1 MISNVFLKTAYKS
14 LIQEVVEG
22 IPIRVFWKDR
32 ECRYL
37 GCNSLFAQD
46 AGFSHS
52 SDLIGK
58 TDFDMGWH
66 DQAAIYQA
74 DDMLVMESGQPKL
87 NYEEPLTSPNG
98 ELAYLRTSKVPLR
111 DANNTII
118 GILGIYEDITERKKA
133 EQMEKHLTR
142 ALKLLSK
149 CNTTLIHA
157 DNEQTLLVDICRL
170 AVEIGGYRMAWVGYP
185 ENDEHKTIRPVAQ
198 SGYEHGF
205 LDHIKISWADN
216 EWGQGPT
223 GTAVRTGATIVNS
236 DTQTNSRLIPW
247 RQAATERNYHS
258 SISLPLATKN
268 KMLGAL
274 NIYSS
279 EANAFSAE
287 EISLLEELANDLAFG
302 IETLRTRTLHNVAE
316 KKLEFLAHFDP
327 LTSLPNRTLLRDRFE
342 QAAAIADREKSGV
355 AIFFLDLDNF
365 THINDS
371 LGHVYGDKLLVS
383 VANRLKQC
391 IRKTDTLSRQ
401 GGDEFAILL
410 SNINDVESIEEI
422 IHGIVSSFT
431 EPFDIDG
438 YTLNITFS
446 AGISVYPHD
455 DKSFDALLKH
465 ADTAL
470 YHAKHS
476 GRNIYR
482 FFSGQMNNDA
492 LEYIQLQGQ
501 LHNAI
506 KNKELQLYYQPQIDT
521 TTGKIIGAEALL
533 RWNHPEHGLI
543 PPAKFIPGAERS
555 GLIIPIGEW
564 VLNEACRQ
572 IQLWRETDQIPSFVV
587 AVNLSALQFK
597 RGDLTETVA
606 LALEQ
611 ANLPASHL
619 ELELTESI
627 LLHDVNDIRNT
638 LHSLKKI
645 GVRLSIDDFG
655 TGYSSL
661 SYLKQLA
668 VDKLKIDQSFIR
680 DMVEDAGDAAIVK
693 AIIQLG
699 HALDLSVIA
708 EGVEKNTQFATLK
721 ELGCDEIQGYLFS
734 RPLPAEEFIRFYRD
748 MKLGLCIVDK

>member
-46 AGFSHS
+46 AGFNDS

-58 TDFDMGWH
+58 TDFDIIWH

-74 DDMLVMESGQPKL
+74 DDRLVMASGQPKL
-87 NYEEPLTSPNG
+87 NYEESLTSING
-98 ELAYLRTSKVPLR
+98 KLVYIRTSKVPLR
-111 DANNTII
+111 DANQEII

-133 EQMEKHLTR
+133 EKLERHLTR

-157 DNEQTLLVDICRL
+157 DDEHTLLVDICRL
-170 AVEIGGYRMAWVGYP
+170 AVELGGYRMAWVGYP
-185 ENDEHKTIRPVAQ
+185 ENDELKSIRPVAQ
-198 SGYEHGF
+198 CGYEHGF
-205 LDHIKISWADN
+205 LDSVRNSWDDN
-216 EWGQGPT
+216 EWGRGPT
-223 GTAVRTGATIVNS
+223 GTAIRTGTTVVNS
-236 DTQTNSRLIPW
+236 DTLRNPKLNPW
-247 RQAATERNYHS
+247 RHAATERNYHS
-258 SISLPLATKN
+258 SISLPLATKAQVI
-268 KMLGAL
+268 GTL

-279 EANAFSAE
+279 ETDAFTTE
-287 EISLLEELANDLAFG
+287 EVSLLEELANDLAFG
-302 IETLRTRTLHNVAE
+302 IETLRTRTLHHVAE

-342 QAAAIADREKSGV
+342 QAAALADREQSGV
-355 AIFFLDLDNF
+355 AMFFLDLDNF

-371 LGHVYGDKLLVS
+371 LGHACGDTLLVN
-383 VANRLKQC
+383 VANRLKNC

-401 GGDEFAILL
+401 SGDEFVILL
-410 SNINDVESIEEI
+410 SNINDIESIEDITQGI
-422 IHGIVSSFT
+422 ITAFT
-431 EPFDIDG
+431 EPFNIDG

-455 DKSFDALLKH
+455 EKSFDSLLKQ

-470 YHAKHS
+470 YHAKQS

-506 KNKELQLYYQPQIDT
+506 KNQELRLHYQPQIDT
-521 TTGKIIGAEALL
+521 NTGKIIGAEALL
-533 RWNHPEHGLI
+533 RWYHPEQGMI
-543 PPAKFIPGAERS
+543 PPGKFIPSAERS

-564 VLNEACRQ
+564 VLNEACHQ
-572 IQLWRETDQIPSFVV
+572 AQQWRNTHHLPSLVV

-597 RGDLTETVA
+597 RGNLVETVTR
-606 LALEQ
+606 ALEQ
-611 ANLPASHL
+611 SGLPAHHL

-627 LLHDVNDIRNT
+627 LLHDMNEVRNT
-638 LHSLKKI
+638 LLSLKQM

-668 VDKLKIDQSFIR
+668 VDKLKIDLSFIR
-680 DMVEDAGDAAIVK
+680 DMVDDAGDAAIVK
-693 AIIQLG
+693 AIVQLG

-708 EGVEKNTQFATLK
+708 EGVEKTRNLH
-721 ELGCDEIQGYLFS
+721 C
-734 RPLPAEEFIRFYRD
+734 
-748 MKLGLCIVDK
+748 

>member
-58 TDFDMGWH
+58 TDFDMIWH
-66 DQAAIYQA
+66 DQAAIYRA
-74 DDMLVMESGQPKL
+74 DDMQVMESGQPKL
-87 NYEEPLTSPNG
+87 NYEEPLTSTNG
-98 ELAYLRTSKVPLR
+98 KLVYLRTSKVPLR
-111 DANNTII
+111 NANQEII

-170 AVEIGGYRMAWVGYP
+170 AVEIGGYRMAWVGYQ
-185 ENDEHKTIRPVAQ
+185 ENDEAKTIRPVAR

-205 LDHIKISWADN
+205 LDDIKISWADN

-223 GTAVRTGATIVNS
+223 GTAIRTGATVVNS
-236 DTQTNSRLIPW
+236 NTQTNSKLMPW
-247 RQAATERNYHS
+247 RQAATERNYRS

-279 EANAFSAE
+279 EADAFSAE

-302 IETLRTRTLHNVAE
+302 IETLRTRALHNVAE
-316 KKLEFLAHFDP
+316 KKLEFLAHYDP

-342 QAAAIADREKSGV
+342 QAAAIADREQSGV

-371 LGHVYGDKLLVS
+371 LGHIYGDKLLVS

-543 PPAKFIPGAERS
+543 PPAKFIPSAERS

-597 RGDLTETVA
+597 RGDLAETVA
-606 LALEQ
+606 LALEH

-627 LLHDVNDIRNT
+627 LLHDVNDVRNT

-668 VDKLKIDQSFIR
+668 VDKLKIDQSFIH

-699 HALDLSVIA
+699 HALELSVIA
-708 EGVEKNTQFATLK
+708 EGVEKNTQFAALK

-748 MKLGLCIVDK
+748 MKLG

>member
-46 AGFSHS
+46 AGFSNS

-58 TDFDMGWH
+58 TDFDMIWH
-66 DQAAIYQA
+66 DQADIYRA

-87 NYEEPLTSPNG
+87 NYEEPLTSTDG
-98 ELAYLRTSKVPLR
+98 TLVYLRTSKVPLR
-111 DANNTII
+111 DANQVII

-133 EQMEKHLTR
+133 EKLERHLTR

-157 DNEQTLLVDICRL
+157 DDEQTLLIDICRL
-170 AVEIGGYRMAWVGYP
+170 AVEFGGYRMAWVGYP
-185 ENDEHKTIRPVAQ
+185 ENDELKTIRPVAQ
-198 SGYEHGF
+198 CGYEHGF
-205 LDHIKISWADN
+205 LDSIKISWDDN
-216 EWGQGPT
+216 EWGRGPT
-223 GTAVRTGATIVNS
+223 GTAIRTGTTVVNS
-236 DTQTNSRLIPW
+236 DTLRNPKLNPW

-258 SISLPLATKN
+258 SISLPLATKDH
-268 KMLGAL
+268 LIGAL

-279 EANAFSAE
+279 ESDAFSTK

-302 IETLRTRTLHNVAE
+302 IETLRTRALHNMAE
-316 KKLEFLAHFDP
+316 KKLEFLAHYDL

-342 QAAAIADREKSGV
+342 QAAAIADQEQSGV

-422 IHGIVSSFT
+422 IQGIVSSFT

-455 DKSFDALLKH
+455 DKSFDSLLKH

-470 YHAKHS
+470 YHAKQS

-506 KNKELQLYYQPQIDT
+506 KNQELQLHYQPQIDT
-521 TTGKIIGAEALL
+521 NTGKIIGAEALL
-533 RWNHPEHGLI
+533 RWYHPEQGLI
-543 PPAKFIPGAERS
+543 PPGKFIPSAERS

-564 VLNEACRQ
+564 VLNEACHQ
-572 IQLWRETDQIPSFVV
+572 AQQWRKTHHLPSLVV

-597 RGDLTETVA
+597 RGNLVETVTQ
-606 LALEQ
+606 ALEQ
-611 ANLPASHL
+611 SGLPAQHL

-627 LLHDVNDIRNT
+627 LLHDVNDVRNT
-638 LHSLKKI
+638 LLSLKKM

-668 VDKLKIDQSFIR
+668 VDKLKIDQSFIC
-680 DMVEDAGDAAIVK
+680 DMVDDASDAAIVN

-708 EGVEKNTQFATLK
+708 EGVEKDTQFALLK

-734 RPLPAEEFIRFYRD
+734 PSLPAKEFIQFCQAHD
-748 MKLGLCIVDK
+748 VKNT

>member
-52 SDLIGK
+52 TDLIGK
-58 TDFDMGWH
+58 TDFDMIWH
-66 DQAAIYQA
+66 EQAAIYRA
-74 DDMLVMESGQPKL
+74 DDLLVMESGQPKL
-87 NYEEPLTSPNG
+87 NYEEPLTSTNG
-98 ELAYLRTSKVPLR
+98 KLVYLRTSKVPLR
-111 DANNTII
+111 DANQAII

-157 DNEQTLLVDICRL
+157 DDEHTLLVDICRL
-170 AVEIGGYRMAWVGYP
+170 AVEFGGYRMAWVGYP
-185 ENDEHKTIRPVAQ
+185 ENDELKSIRPVAQ
-198 SGYEHGF
+198 CGYEHGF
-205 LDHIKISWADN
+205 LDSIRISWDDN
-216 EWGQGPT
+216 EWGRGPT
-223 GTAVRTGATIVNS
+223 GTAIRTGTTVVNS
-236 DTQTNSRLIPW
+236 DTLRNPKLNPW

-258 SISLPLATKN
+258 SISLPLATKTQVI
-268 KMLGAL
+268 GAL

-279 EANAFSAE
+279 ETDAFTTE
-287 EISLLEELANDLAFG
+287 EVSLLEELANDLAFG
-302 IETLRTRTLHNVAE
+302 IETLRTRTLHHVAE
-316 KKLEFLAHFDP
+316 KKLEFLAHYDP

-342 QAAAIADREKSGV
+342 QAAALADREQSGV
-355 AIFFLDLDNF
+355 AMFFLDLDNF

-371 LGHVYGDKLLVS
+371 LGHACGDMLLVN
-383 VANRLKQC
+383 VANRLKKC

-401 GGDEFAILL
+401 SGDEFLILL
-410 SNINDVESIEEI
+410 SNINDIESIEDITQGI
-422 IHGIVSSFT
+422 ITAFT
-431 EPFDIDG
+431 EPFNIDG

-455 DKSFDALLKH
+455 EKSFDSLLKQ

-470 YHAKHS
+470 YHAKQS

-506 KNKELQLYYQPQIDT
+506 KNQELRLHYQPQIDT
-521 TTGKIIGAEALL
+521 NTGKIIGAEALL
-533 RWNHPEHGLI
+533 RWYHPEQGMI
-543 PPAKFIPGAERS
+543 PPGKFIPSAERS

-564 VLNEACRQ
+564 VLNEACHQ
-572 IQLWRETDQIPSFVV
+572 AQQWRNTHHLPSLVV

-597 RGDLTETVA
+597 RGNLVETVTR
-606 LALEQ
+606 ALEQ
-611 ANLPASHL
+611 SGLPAHHL

-627 LLHDVNDIRNT
+627 LLHDMNEVRNT
-638 LHSLKKI
+638 LLSLKKM

-668 VDKLKIDQSFIR
+668 VDKLKIDQSFIC
-680 DMVEDAGDAAIVK
+680 DMVDDAGDAAIVK
-693 AIIQLG
+693 AVIQLG

-708 EGVEKNTQFATLK
+708 EGVEKDTQFALLK

-734 RPLPAEEFIRFYRD
+734 PSLPAKEFIQFCQTHD
-748 MKLGLCIVDK
+748 VKST

>member
-52 SDLIGK
+52 NDLIGK
-58 TDFDMGWH
+58 TDFDMIWH
-66 DQAAIYQA
+66 DQAAIYRT
-74 DDMLVMESGQPKL
+74 DDLLVMASGQPKL
-87 NYEEPLTSPNG
+87 NYEEPLTSTNG
-98 ELAYLRTSKVPLR
+98 TLVYLRTSKVPLR
-111 DANNTII
+111 DANQEII

-133 EQMEKHLTR
+133 EKLERHLTR

-157 DNEQTLLVDICRL
+157 DDEQTLLVDICHL

-185 ENDEHKTIRPVAQ
+185 ENDELKTIRPMAQ
-198 SGYEHGF
+198 CGYEHGF
-205 LDHIKISWADN
+205 LDSIRISWDDN
-216 EWGQGPT
+216 EWGRGPT
-223 GTAVRTGATIVNS
+223 GTAIRTGTTVVNS
-236 DTQTNSRLIPW
+236 DTLRNPKLNPW

-258 SISLPLATKN
+258 SISLPLATKAHVI
-268 KMLGAL
+268 GTL

-279 EANAFSAE
+279 ESDAFSTE

-302 IETLRTRTLHNVAE
+302 IETLRTRALHNVAE
-316 KKLEFLAHFDP
+316 KKLEFLAHYDP

-342 QAAAIADREKSGV
+342 QAAALADREQSGV
-355 AIFFLDLDNF
+355 AMFFLDLDNF

-371 LGHVYGDKLLVS
+371 LGHACGDTLLVS
-383 VANRLKQC
+383 VANRLKKC

-401 GGDEFAILL
+401 SGDEFVILL

-422 IHGIVSSFT
+422 TQGIISAFT
-431 EPFDIDG
+431 EPFNIDG

-455 DKSFDALLKH
+455 EKSFDSLLKQ

-470 YHAKHS
+470 YHAKQS

-492 LEYIQLQGQ
+492 VEYIQLQGQ
-501 LHNAI
+501 LHDAI
-506 KNKELQLYYQPQIDT
+506 KNKELQLHYQPQIDT
-521 TTGKIIGAEALL
+521 NTGEIIGAEALL
-533 RWNHPEHGLI
+533 RWYHPEQGMI
-543 PPAKFIPGAERS
+543 PPGKFIPSAERS

-564 VLNEACRQ
+564 VLNEACHQ
-572 IQLWRETDQIPSFVV
+572 AQQWRNTHHLPSLVV

-597 RGDLTETVA
+597 RGNLVETVTQ
-606 LALEQ
+606 ALEQ
-611 ANLPASHL
+611 SGLPAHHL

-627 LLHDVNDIRNT
+627 LLHDVNDVRNT
-638 LHSLKKI
+638 LLSLKKM

-668 VDKLKIDQSFIR
+668 VDKLKIDQSFIC
-680 DMVEDAGDAAIVK
+680 DMVDDAGDAAIVK
-693 AIIQLG
+693 AVIQLG

-708 EGVEKNTQFATLK
+708 EGVEKDTQFALLK

-734 RPLPAEEFIRFYRD
+734 PSLPAKEFIQFCQTHD
-748 MKLGLCIVDK
+748 VKST

>member
-32 ECRYL
+32 DCRYL

-46 AGFSHS
+46 AGFKHASA
-52 SDLIGK
+52 LIGK
-58 TDFDMGWH
+58 TDFDMVWH
-66 DQAAIYQA
+66 EQADSYQT

-87 NYEEPLTSPNG
+87 NYEEPLTSTDG
-98 ELAYLRTSKVPLR
+98 TLVYLRTSKVPLR
-111 DANNTII
+111 DANQVII

-133 EQMEKHLTR
+133 EKLERHLTR

-157 DNEQTLLVDICRL
+157 DDEQTLLIDICRL
-170 AVEIGGYRMAWVGYP
+170 AVEFGGYRMAWVGYP
-185 ENDEHKTIRPVAQ
+185 ENDELKTIRPVAQ
-198 SGYEHGF
+198 CGYEHGF
-205 LDHIKISWADN
+205 LDNIKISWDDN
-216 EWGQGPT
+216 EWGRGPT
-223 GTAVRTGATIVNS
+223 GTAIRTGTTVVNS
-236 DTQTNSRLIPW
+236 DTLSNPKLNPW

-258 SISLPLATKN
+258 SISLPLATKAQII
-268 KMLGAL
+268 GAL

-279 EANAFSAE
+279 EAYAFSTE

-302 IETLRTRTLHNVAE
+302 IETLRMRALHNVAE
-316 KKLEFLAHFDP
+316 KKLEFLAHYDP
-327 LTSLPNRTLLRDRFE
+327 LTRLPNRTLLRDRFE
-342 QAAAIADREKSGV
+342 QAAALADREQSGV
-355 AIFFLDLDNF
+355 AMFFLDLDNF

-371 LGHVYGDKLLVS
+371 LGHACGDTLLVS
-383 VANRLKQC
+383 VANRLKKC

-401 GGDEFAILL
+401 GGDEFVILL

-422 IHGIVSSFT
+422 TQGIVAAFT
-431 EPFDIDG
+431 GPFNIDG

-455 DKSFDALLKH
+455 EKSFDSLLKQ

-470 YHAKHS
+470 YHAKQS

-506 KNKELQLYYQPQIDT
+506 KNQELQLHYQPQIDT
-521 TTGKIIGAEALL
+521 STGKIIGAEALL
-533 RWNHPEHGLI
+533 RWYHPEQGLI
-543 PPAKFIPGAERS
+543 PPGKFIPSAERS

-564 VLNEACRQ
+564 VLNEACYQ
-572 IQLWRETDQIPSFVV
+572 AQQWRKIHHLPSLVV

-597 RGDLTETVA
+597 RGNLVETVTQ
-606 LALEQ
+606 ALEQ
-611 ANLPASHL
+611 SGLPAQHL

-627 LLHDVNDIRNT
+627 LLHDVNDVRNT
-638 LHSLKKI
+638 LLSLKKM

-680 DMVEDAGDAAIVK
+680 DMVDDAGDAAIVK
-693 AIIQLG
+693 AVIQLG

-708 EGVEKNTQFATLK
+708 EGVEKDTQFALLK

-734 RPLPAEEFIRFYRD
+734 PSLPAKEFIQFCQAHD
-748 MKLGLCIVDK
+748 VKNT

>member
-1 MISNVFLKTAYKS
+1 LISNVFLKTAYKS

-32 ECRYL
+32 DCRYL

-46 AGFSHS
+46 AGFKHASA
-52 SDLIGK
+52 LIGK
-58 TDFDMGWH
+58 TDFDMVWH
-66 DQAAIYQA
+66 EQADSYQA

-87 NYEEPLTSPNG
+87 NYEEPLTSTDG
-98 ELAYLRTSKVPLR
+98 TLVYLRTSKVPLR
-111 DANNTII
+111 DANQVII

-133 EQMEKHLTR
+133 EKLERHLTR

-157 DNEQTLLVDICRL
+157 DDEQTLLIDICRL
-170 AVEIGGYRMAWVGYP
+170 AVEFGGYRMAWVGYP
-185 ENDEHKTIRPVAQ
+185 ENDELKTIRPVAQ
-198 SGYEHGF
+198 CGYEHGF
-205 LDHIKISWADN
+205 LDNIKISWDDN
-216 EWGQGPT
+216 EWGRGPT
-223 GTAVRTGATIVNS
+223 GTAIRTGTTVVNS
-236 DTQTNSRLIPW
+236 DTLSNPKLNPW

-258 SISLPLATKN
+258 SISLPLATKAQII
-268 KMLGAL
+268 GAL

-279 EANAFSAE
+279 EAYAFSTE

-302 IETLRTRTLHNVAE
+302 IETLRMRALHNVAE
-316 KKLEFLAHFDP
+316 KKLEFLAHYDP
-327 LTSLPNRTLLRDRFE
+327 LTRLPNRTLLRDRFE
-342 QAAAIADREKSGV
+342 QAAALADREQSGV
-355 AIFFLDLDNF
+355 AMFFLDLDNF

-371 LGHVYGDKLLVS
+371 LGHACGDTLLVS
-383 VANRLKQC
+383 VANRLKKC

-401 GGDEFAILL
+401 GGDEFVILL

-422 IHGIVSSFT
+422 TQGIVAAFT
-431 EPFDIDG
+431 GPFNIDG

-455 DKSFDALLKH
+455 EKSFDSLLKQ

-470 YHAKHS
+470 YHAKQS

-506 KNKELQLYYQPQIDT
+506 KNQELQLHYQPQIDT
-521 TTGKIIGAEALL
+521 NTSKIIGAEALL
-533 RWNHPEHGLI
+533 RWYHPEQGLI
-543 PPAKFIPGAERS
+543 PPGKFIPSAERS

-564 VLNEACRQ
+564 VLNEACYQ
-572 IQLWRETDQIPSFVV
+572 AQQWRKIHHLPSLVV

-597 RGDLTETVA
+597 RGNLVETVTQ
-606 LALEQ
+606 ALEQ
-611 ANLPASHL
+611 SGLPAQHL

-627 LLHDVNDIRNT
+627 LLHDVNDVRNT
-638 LHSLKKI
+638 LLSLKKM

-680 DMVEDAGDAAIVK
+680 DMVDDASDAAIVN

-708 EGVEKNTQFATLK
+708 EGVEKDTQFALLK

-734 RPLPAEEFIRFYRD
+734 PSLPAKEFIQFCQAHD
-748 MKLGLCIVDK
+748 VKNT

>member
-1 MISNVFLKTAYKS
+1 LISNVFLKTAYKS

-46 AGFSHS
+46 AGFSDS

-58 TDFDMGWH
+58 TDFDMIWH
-66 DQAAIYQA
+66 EQADIYRA

-87 NYEEPLTSPNG
+87 DYEEPLTSTDG
-98 ELAYLRTSKVPLR
+98 KRIYLRTSKVPLR
-111 DANNTII
+111 DANQEII
-118 GILGIYEDITERKKA
+118 GILGIYEDITERTKA
-133 EQMEKHLTR
+133 EKLKRHLTR

-157 DNEQTLLVDICRL
+157 DDEHTLLVDICRL
-170 AVEIGGYRMAWVGYP
+170 AVEFGGYRMAWVGYP
-185 ENDEHKTIRPVAQ
+185 ENDELKSIRPVAQ
-198 SGYEHGF
+198 CGYEHGF
-205 LDHIKISWADN
+205 LDSIRISWDDN
-216 EWGQGPT
+216 EWGRGPT
-223 GTAVRTGATIVNS
+223 GTAIRTGTTVVNS
-236 DTQTNSRLIPW
+236 DTLRNPKLNPW

-258 SISLPLATKN
+258 SISLPLATKTQVI
-268 KMLGAL
+268 GAL

-279 EANAFSAE
+279 ETDAFTTE
-287 EISLLEELANDLAFG
+287 EVSLLEELANDLAFG
-302 IETLRTRTLHNVAE
+302 IETLRTRTLHNAAE
-316 KKLEFLAHFDP
+316 KKLEFLAHYDP

-342 QAAAIADREKSGV
+342 QAAALADREQSGV
-355 AIFFLDLDNF
+355 AMFFLDLDNF

-371 LGHVYGDKLLVS
+371 LGHACGDMLLVN
-383 VANRLKQC
+383 VANRLKKC

-401 GGDEFAILL
+401 SGDEFLILL
-410 SNINDVESIEEI
+410 SNINDIESIEDITQGI
-422 IHGIVSSFT
+422 ITAFT
-431 EPFDIDG
+431 EPFNIDG

-455 DKSFDALLKH
+455 EKSFDSLLKQ

-470 YHAKHS
+470 YHAKQS

-506 KNKELQLYYQPQIDT
+506 KNQELRLHYQPQIDT
-521 TTGKIIGAEALL
+521 NTGKIIGAEALL
-533 RWNHPEHGLI
+533 RWYHPEQGMI
-543 PPAKFIPGAERS
+543 PPGKFIPNAERS

-564 VLNEACRQ
+564 VLNEACHQ
-572 IQLWRETDQIPSFVV
+572 AQQWRNTHHLPSLVV

-597 RGDLTETVA
+597 RGNLVETVTQA
-606 LALEQ
+606 LKQ
-611 ANLPASHL
+611 SGLPAHHL

-627 LLHDVNDIRNT
+627 LLHDVNDVRST
-638 LHSLKKI
+638 LLSLKKM

-668 VDKLKIDQSFIR
+668 VDKLKIDQSFIC
-680 DMVEDAGDAAIVK
+680 DMVDDAGDAAIVK
-693 AIIQLG
+693 AVIQLG

-708 EGVEKNTQFATLK
+708 EGVEKDTQFALLK

-734 RPLPAEEFIRFYRD
+734 PSLPAKEFIQFCQTHD
-748 MKLGLCIVDK
+748 VKNT

>member
-1 MISNVFLKTAYKS
+1 LISNAFLKTTYKS

-22 IPIRVFWKDR
+22 IPIRVFWKDL

-46 AGFSHS
+46 AGFSHA
-52 SDLIGK
+52 SDLLGK
-58 TDFDMGWH
+58 NDFDMVWH
-66 DQAAIYQA
+66 EQANSYQA
-74 DDMLVMESGQPKL
+74 DDRLVMESGQPKL
-87 NYEEPLTSPNG
+87 NYEEPLTSTDG
-98 ELAYLRTSKVPLR
+98 KLIYLRTSKVPLR
-111 DANNTII
+111 DANQVII
-118 GILGIYEDITERKKA
+118 GILGIYEDITELKKA
-133 EQMEKHLTR
+133 ERLERHLTR

-157 DNEQTLLVDICRL
+157 DDEQTLLIDICRL
-170 AVEIGGYRMAWVGYP
+170 AIELGGYRMAWVGYP
-185 ENDEHKTIRPVAQ
+185 ENDELKTIRPVAQ
-198 SGYEHGF
+198 CGYEHGF
-205 LDHIKISWADN
+205 LDNIRISWDDN
-216 EWGQGPT
+216 EWGRGPT
-223 GTAVRTGATIVNS
+223 GTAIRTGVTVVNS
-236 DTQTNSRLIPW
+236 DTQNNPKLNPW

-258 SISLPLATKN
+258 SIALPLATKN
-268 KMLGAL
+268 KILGAL

-279 EANAFSAE
+279 ETEAFSAKE
-287 EISLLEELANDLAFG
+287 VSLLEELANDLAFG
-302 IETLRTRTLHNVAE
+302 IETLRMRTLHNVAE
-316 KKLEFLAHFDP
+316 KKLEFLAHYDP

-342 QAAAIADREKSGV
+342 QAAALADREQSGV
-355 AIFFLDLDNF
+355 AMFFLDLDNF

-371 LGHVYGDKLLVS
+371 LGHACGDTLLVS
-383 VANRLKQC
+383 VANRLKKC

-401 GGDEFAILL
+401 GGDEFIILL
-410 SNINDVESIEEI
+410 SNISDVESIEEI
-422 IHGIVSSFT
+422 TQGIVSAFT
-431 EPFDIDG
+431 EPFNING

-455 DKSFDALLKH
+455 DKSFDSLLKQ

-470 YHAKHS
+470 YHAKQS

-506 KNKELQLYYQPQIDT
+506 KNQELQLHYQPQIDT
-521 TTGKIIGAEALL
+521 NTGKIIGAEALL
-533 RWNHPEHGLI
+533 RWCHPEHGMI
-543 PPAKFIPGAERS
+543 PPGKFIPGAERS

-564 VLNEACRQ
+564 VLNEACCQ
-572 IQLWRETDQIPSFVV
+572 AQQWRNIHHLPSIVV

-597 RGDLTETVA
+597 RGNLVETVT

-611 ANLPASHL
+611 SGLPAHHL

-627 LLHDVNDIRNT
+627 LLHDVNEVRNT
-638 LHSLKKI
+638 LLSLKKM

-680 DMVEDAGDAAIVK
+680 DMVDDASDAAIVN

-708 EGVEKNTQFATLK
+708 EGVEKDTQFALLK

-734 RPLPAEEFIRFYRD
+734 PSLPVKEFIQFCQAHD
-748 MKLGLCIVDK
+748 VTNT

>member
-46 AGFSHS
+46 AGFSNS

-58 TDFDMGWH
+58 TDFDMIWH
-66 DQAAIYQA
+66 DLAEIYRA
-74 DDMLVMESGQPKL
+74 DDMLIMESGQPKL
-87 NYEEPLTSPNG
+87 NYEEPLTSTDG
-98 ELAYLRTSKVPLR
+98 KRIYLRTSKVPLR
-111 DANNTII
+111 DSNQEII

-133 EQMEKHLTR
+133 EKLERHLTR
-142 ALKLLSK
+142 ALRLLSK

-157 DNEQTLLVDICRL
+157 DDEHTLLADICQL
-170 AVEIGGYRMAWVGYP
+170 AVEFGGYRMAWVGYP
-185 ENDEHKTIRPVAQ
+185 ENNELKSIRPVAQ
-198 SGYEHGF
+198 CGYEHGF
-205 LDHIKISWADN
+205 LDSIRISWDDN
-216 EWGQGPT
+216 EWGRGPT
-223 GTAVRTGATIVNS
+223 GTALRTGTTVVNS
-236 DTQTNSRLIPW
+236 DTLRNPKLNPW

-258 SISLPLATKN
+258 SIALPLATKAQII
-268 KMLGAL
+268 GAL

-279 EANAFSAE
+279 ETDAFTTE
-287 EISLLEELANDLAFG
+287 EVSLLEELANDLAFG
-302 IETLRTRTLHNVAE
+302 IETLRTRALHNVAE
-316 KKLEFLAHFDP
+316 KKLEFLAHYDP

-342 QAAAIADREKSGV
+342 QAAALADREQSGV
-355 AIFFLDLDNF
+355 AMFFLDLDNF

-371 LGHVYGDKLLVS
+371 LGHACGDTLLVS
-383 VANRLKQC
+383 VANRLKKC

-401 GGDEFAILL
+401 GGDEFVILL

-422 IHGIVSSFT
+422 TQVIISAFT

-446 AGISVYPHD
+446 AGISLYPHD
-455 DKSFDALLKH
+455 EKSFDSLLKQ

-470 YHAKHS
+470 YHAKQS

-492 LEYIQLQGQ
+492 VEYIQLQGQ
-501 LHNAI
+501 LHDAI
-506 KNKELQLYYQPQIDT
+506 KNKELQLHYQPQIET
-521 TTGKIIGAEALL
+521 NTGEIIGAEALL
-533 RWNHPEHGLI
+533 RWYHPEQGMI
-543 PPAKFIPGAERS
+543 PPGKFIPSAERS

-564 VLNEACRQ
+564 VLNEACHQ
-572 IQLWRETDQIPSFVV
+572 AQQWRNTHHLPSLVV

-597 RGDLTETVA
+597 RGNLVETVTQ
-606 LALEQ
+606 ALEQ
-611 ANLPASHL
+611 SGLPAHHL

-627 LLHDVNDIRNT
+627 LLHDVNDVRNT
-638 LHSLKKI
+638 LLSLKKM

-668 VDKLKIDQSFIR
+668 VDKLKIDQSFIC
-680 DMVEDAGDAAIVK
+680 DMVDDAGDAAIVK
-693 AIIQLG
+693 AVIQLG

-708 EGVEKNTQFATLK
+708 EGVEKDTQFALLK

-734 RPLPAEEFIRFYRD
+734 PSLPAKEFIQFCQTHD
-748 MKLGLCIVDK
+748 VKNT

>member
-46 AGFSHS
+46 AGFSDS

-58 TDFDMGWH
+58 TDFDMIWH
-66 DQAAIYQA
+66 EQADIYRA

-87 NYEEPLTSPNG
+87 DYEEPLTSTDG
-98 ELAYLRTSKVPLR
+98 KRIYLRTSKVPLR
-111 DANNTII
+111 DANQEII
-118 GILGIYEDITERKKA
+118 GILGIYEDITERTKA
-133 EQMEKHLTR
+133 EKLKRHLTR

-157 DNEQTLLVDICRL
+157 DDEHTLLVDICRL
-170 AVEIGGYRMAWVGYP
+170 AVEFGGYRMAWVGYP
-185 ENDEHKTIRPVAQ
+185 ENDELKSIRPVAQ
-198 SGYEHGF
+198 CGYEHGF
-205 LDHIKISWADN
+205 LDSIRISWDDN
-216 EWGQGPT
+216 EWGRGPT
-223 GTAVRTGATIVNS
+223 GTAIRTGTTVVNS
-236 DTQTNSRLIPW
+236 DTLRNPKLNPW

-258 SISLPLATKN
+258 SISLPLATKTQVI
-268 KMLGAL
+268 GAL

-279 EANAFSAE
+279 ETDAFTTE
-287 EISLLEELANDLAFG
+287 EVSLLEELANDLAFG
-302 IETLRTRTLHNVAE
+302 IETLRTRTLHNAAE
-316 KKLEFLAHFDP
+316 KKLEFLAHYDP

-342 QAAAIADREKSGV
+342 QAAALADREQSGV
-355 AIFFLDLDNF
+355 AMFFLDLDNF

-371 LGHVYGDKLLVS
+371 LGHACGDMLLVN
-383 VANRLKQC
+383 VANRLKKC

-401 GGDEFAILL
+401 SGDEFVILL
-410 SNINDVESIEEI
+410 SNINDIESIEDITQGI
-422 IHGIVSSFT
+422 ITAFT
-431 EPFDIDG
+431 EPFNIDG

-455 DKSFDALLKH
+455 EKSFDSLLKQ

-470 YHAKHS
+470 YHAKQS

-506 KNKELQLYYQPQIDT
+506 KNQELRLHYQPQIDT
-521 TTGKIIGAEALL
+521 NTGKIIGAEALL
-533 RWNHPEHGLI
+533 RWYHPEQGMI
-543 PPAKFIPGAERS
+543 PPGKFIPNAERS

-564 VLNEACRQ
+564 VLNEACHQ
-572 IQLWRETDQIPSFVV
+572 AQQWRNTHHLPSLVV

-597 RGDLTETVA
+597 RGNLVETVTQA
-606 LALEQ
+606 LKQ
-611 ANLPASHL
+611 SGLPAHHL

-627 LLHDVNDIRNT
+627 LLHDVNDVRST
-638 LHSLKKI
+638 LLSLKKM

-668 VDKLKIDQSFIR
+668 VDKLKIDQSFIC
-680 DMVEDAGDAAIVK
+680 DMVDDAGDAAIVK
-693 AIIQLG
+693 AVIQLG

-708 EGVEKNTQFATLK
+708 EGVEKDTQFALLK

-734 RPLPAEEFIRFYRD
+734 PSLPAKEFIQFCQTHD
-748 MKLGLCIVDK
+748 VKNT

>member
-22 IPIRVFWKDR
+22 IPIRVFWKNRD
-32 ECRYL
+32 CRYL

-52 SDLIGK
+52 RELIGK
-58 TDFDMGWH
+58 TDFDMVWH
-66 DQAAIYQA
+66 AQADSYQA
-74 DDMLVMESGQPKL
+74 DDQLVMESGQPKL
-87 NYEEPLTSPNG
+87 NYEEPLTSANG
-98 ELAYLRTSKVPLR
+98 SLVYLRTSKVPLR
-111 DANNTII
+111 DVNQEVI

-133 EQMEKHLTR
+133 EKLERHLTR

-157 DNEQTLLVDICRL
+157 DDEQTLLIDICRL
-170 AVEIGGYRMAWVGYP
+170 AVEFGGYRMAWVGYP
-185 ENDEHKTIRPVAQ
+185 ENDELKTIRPVAQ
-198 SGYEHGF
+198 CSYEHDF
-205 LDHIKISWADN
+205 LDKIRISWDDN
-216 EWGQGPT
+216 EWGHGPT
-223 GTAVRTGATIVNS
+223 GTAIRTGVTVVNS
-236 DTQTNSRLIPW
+236 DTLNNPKLNPW

-258 SISLPLATKN
+258 SISLPLATKTQII
-268 KMLGAL
+268 GAL
-274 NIYSS
+274 NIYAS
-279 EANAFSAE
+279 EADAFSSE

-302 IETLRTRTLHNVAE
+302 IETLRMRTLHNVAE
-316 KKLEFLAHFDP
+316 KKLEFLAHYDP

-342 QAAAIADREKSGV
+342 QAAALADREQSGV
-355 AIFFLDLDNF
+355 AMFFLDLDNF

-371 LGHVYGDKLLVS
+371 LGHAYGDALLVS
-383 VANRLKQC
+383 VANRLKKC

-401 GGDEFAILL
+401 SGDEFIILL
-410 SNINDVESIEEI
+410 SNISDVESMEEI
-422 IHGIVSSFT
+422 TQGIVSTFT
-431 EPFDIDG
+431 EPFDING

-455 DKSFDALLKH
+455 DKSFDSLLKQ

-470 YHAKHS
+470 YHAKQS

-506 KNKELQLYYQPQIDT
+506 KNQELQLHYQPQIDT
-521 TTGKIIGAEALL
+521 NTGKIIGAEALL
-533 RWNHPEHGLI
+533 RWCHPEHGMI
-543 PPAKFIPGAERS
+543 PPGKFIPGAERS

-564 VLNEACRQ
+564 VLNEACHQ
-572 IQLWRETDQIPSFVV
+572 AQQWRKTHHLPSIVV

-597 RGDLTETVA
+597 RGNLVETVM

-611 ANLPASHL
+611 SGLPAHHL

-627 LLHDVNDIRNT
+627 LLHDVNDVSNT
-638 LHSLKKI
+638 LLSLKKM

-668 VDKLKIDQSFIR
+668 VDKLKIDQSFIC
-680 DMVEDAGDAAIVK
+680 DMVDDASDAAIVN

-708 EGVEKNTQFATLK
+708 EGVEKDTQFALLK

-734 RPLPAEEFIRFYRD
+734 PSLPAKEFIQFCQAHD
-748 MKLGLCIVDK
+748 VKNT

>member
-46 AGFSHS
+46 AGFSDS

-58 TDFDMGWH
+58 TDFDMIWH
-66 DQAAIYQA
+66 EQADIYRA

-87 NYEEPLTSPNG
+87 DYEEPLTSTDG
-98 ELAYLRTSKVPLR
+98 KRIYLRTSKVPLR
-111 DANNTII
+111 DANQEII
-118 GILGIYEDITERKKA
+118 GILGIYEDITERTKA
-133 EQMEKHLTR
+133 EKLKRHLTR

-157 DNEQTLLVDICRL
+157 DDEHTLLVDICRL
-170 AVEIGGYRMAWVGYP
+170 AVEFGGYRMAWVGYP
-185 ENDEHKTIRPVAQ
+185 ENDELKSIRPVAQ
-198 SGYEHGF
+198 CGYEHGF
-205 LDHIKISWADN
+205 LDSIRISWDDN
-216 EWGQGPT
+216 EWGRGPT
-223 GTAVRTGATIVNS
+223 GTAIRTGTTVVNS
-236 DTQTNSRLIPW
+236 DTLRNPKLNPW

-258 SISLPLATKN
+258 SISLPLATKTQVI
-268 KMLGAL
+268 GAL

-279 EANAFSAE
+279 ETDAFTTE
-287 EISLLEELANDLAFG
+287 EVSLLEELANDLAFG
-302 IETLRTRTLHNVAE
+302 IETLRTRTLHNAAE
-316 KKLEFLAHFDP
+316 KKLEFLAHYDP
-327 LTSLPNRTLLRDRFE
+327 LTSLPNRILLRDRFE
-342 QAAAIADREKSGV
+342 QAAALADREQSGV
-355 AIFFLDLDNF
+355 AMFFLDLDNF

-371 LGHVYGDKLLVS
+371 LGHACGDMLLVN
-383 VANRLKQC
+383 VANRLKKC

-401 GGDEFAILL
+401 SGDEFLILL
-410 SNINDVESIEEI
+410 SNINDIESIEDITQGI
-422 IHGIVSSFT
+422 ITAFT
-431 EPFDIDG
+431 EPFNIDG

-455 DKSFDALLKH
+455 EKSFDSLLKQ

-470 YHAKHS
+470 YHAKQS

-506 KNKELQLYYQPQIDT
+506 KNQELRLHYQPQIDT
-521 TTGKIIGAEALL
+521 NTGKIIGAEALL
-533 RWNHPEHGLI
+533 RWYHPEQGMI
-543 PPAKFIPGAERS
+543 PPGKFIPNAERS

-564 VLNEACRQ
+564 VLNEACHQ
-572 IQLWRETDQIPSFVV
+572 AQQWRNTHHLPSLVV

-597 RGDLTETVA
+597 RGNLVETVTQA
-606 LALEQ
+606 LKQ
-611 ANLPASHL
+611 SGLPAHHL

-627 LLHDVNDIRNT
+627 LLHDVNDVRST
-638 LHSLKKI
+638 LLSLKKM

-668 VDKLKIDQSFIR
+668 VDKLKIDQSFIC
-680 DMVEDAGDAAIVK
+680 DMVDDAGDAAIVK
-693 AIIQLG
+693 AVIQLG

-708 EGVEKNTQFATLK
+708 EGVEKDTQFALLK

-734 RPLPAEEFIRFYRD
+734 PSLPAKEFIQFCQTHD
-748 MKLGLCIVDK
+748 VKNT

>member
-1 MISNVFLKTAYKS
+1 MISNVFLKTAYNS

-46 AGFSHS
+46 AGFDHASA
-52 SDLIGK
+52 LIGK
-58 TDFDMGWH
+58 TDFDMVWH
-66 DQAAIYQA
+66 KQANSYQA
-74 DDMLVMESGQPKL
+74 DDRLVMESGQPKL
-87 NYEEPLTSPNG
+87 NYEEPLTSTDG
-98 ELAYLRTSKVPLR
+98 TLVYLRTSKVPLR
-111 DANNTII
+111 DANQEII
-118 GILGIYEDITERKKA
+118 GILGIYENITERKKA
-133 EQMEKHLTR
+133 EKLERHLTR

-157 DNEQTLLVDICRL
+157 NDEHTLLVDICRL
-170 AVEIGGYRMAWVGYP
+170 AVEFGGYRMAWVGYP
-185 ENDEHKTIRPVAQ
+185 ENDELKSIRPVAQ
-198 SGYEHGF
+198 CGYEHGF
-205 LDHIKISWADN
+205 LDSIRISWDDN
-216 EWGQGPT
+216 EWSRGPT
-223 GTAVRTGATIVNS
+223 GTAIRTGTTVVNS
-236 DTQTNSRLIPW
+236 DTLRNPKLNPW

-258 SISLPLATKN
+258 SIALPLATKAQII
-268 KMLGAL
+268 GAL

-279 EANAFSAE
+279 ESDAFSSE

-302 IETLRTRTLHNVAE
+302 IETLRTRALHNVAK
-316 KKLEFLAHFDP
+316 KKLEFLAHYDP

-342 QAAAIADREKSGV
+342 QAAALADREQSGV
-355 AIFFLDLDNF
+355 AMFFLDLDNF

-371 LGHVYGDKLLVS
+371 LGHACGDTLLVS
-383 VANRLKQC
+383 VANRLKKC

-401 GGDEFAILL
+401 SGDEFVILL

-422 IHGIVSSFT
+422 TQGIVAAFT

-438 YTLNITFS
+438 YALNVTFS

-455 DKSFDALLKH
+455 EKSFDSLLKQ

-470 YHAKHS
+470 YHAKQS

-506 KNKELQLYYQPQIDT
+506 KNQELQLHYQPQIDT
-521 TTGKIIGAEALL
+521 NTGKIIGAEALL
-533 RWNHPEHGLI
+533 RWYHPEQGMI
-543 PPAKFIPGAERS
+543 PPGKFIPSAERS
-555 GLIIPIGEW
+555 GLIIPIGKW
-564 VLNEACRQ
+564 VLNEACYQ
-572 IQLWRETDQIPSFVV
+572 AQQWRKTHHLPSLVV

-597 RGDLTETVA
+597 RGNLVETVTQ
-606 LALEQ
+606 ALELSG
-611 ANLPASHL
+611 LPAHHL

-627 LLHDVNDIRNT
+627 LLHDVNDVRNT
-638 LHSLKKI
+638 LLSLKKM

-668 VDKLKIDQSFIR
+668 VDKLKIDQSFIC
-680 DMVEDAGDAAIVK
+680 DMVDDAGDAAIVK
-693 AIIQLG
+693 AVIQLG
-699 HALDLSVIA
+699 HALELSVIA
-708 EGVEKNTQFATLK
+708 EGVEKDTQFALLK

-734 RPLPAEEFIRFYRD
+734 PSLPAKEFIQFCQAHD
-748 MKLGLCIVDK
+748 VKNT